1 MRWTI
6 IVSDNVVIVEGK
18 AHRVDCSALAGV
30 HAVQWRD
37 LGGEIEYA
45 ETTDGQPPNEFFLD
59 PAPYQSLLDAWQVIE
74 DAPPPPPPELPPEVI
89 AFRERVA
96 LFAAD
101 TDREDL
107 VSKLRDA
114 TPEQIKTYI
123 TNNVTNLAE
132 ARVLLTKMALV
143 LATLV
148 R

>member
-6 IVSDNVVIVEGK
+6 IVSDNVVIVNGK
-18 AHRVDCSALAGV
+18 AHRIDCSALVGI

-59 PAPYQSLLDAWQVIE
+59 PAPYQPLLDAWQVIE
-74 DAPPPPPPELPPEVI
+74 DMPPPPPAELPPEEVARRARI
-89 AFRERVA
+89 AALVA
-96 LFAAD
+96 D
-101 TDREDL
+101 PTREDL

-114 TPEQIKTYI
+114 TPEQIKNYI